1 MRRNFFLDVD
11 SQLRTVEHT
20 LTYLESALRGVPC
33 HRIFI
38 AHYEQV
44 LRDPRSFVGP
54 LSSFLELD
62 KSASAELS
70 RRLSRNGK
78 FPSRKE
84 HKLTQYPECQKA
96 GLSDNVKVCSQ
107 LITNLLDRFFH
118 ERNFMWPTFAA
129 NGFDFVPEFS

>member
-1 MRRNFFLDVD
+1 
-11 SQLRTVEHT
+11 
-20 LTYLESALRGVPC
+20 
-33 HRIFI
+33 
-38 AHYEQV
+38 

-62 KSASAELS
+62 KAATAELT
-70 RRLSRNGK
+70 RRLSKKGR

-84 HKLTQYPECQKA
+84 HKLTQFAECKKA
-96 GLSDNVKVCSQ
+96 GLSDNLKECSQ

-129 NGFDFVPEFS
+129 NGFDFIPKFP